1 MSKEFYDYLY
11 NWAEDRN
18 KKREEIQERKN
29 QVNNFANS
37 INERNNNNQ
46 NNMQNLQIQRTD
58 ILNNSNNTLK
68 QQTVGENLW
77 KQIFETARQNLA
89 NDISNTVDNA
99 VLGFKKGINNVSE
112 TFSNAMYNTMNSRA
126 QMSDEMRKNA
136 LDASLKREKDPEKQ
150 KQIQNEINNQDY
162 LMSPTNLQKESN
174 SQKQK
179 YEEKNQELEKKIYN
193 NIEQTSNPIAGK
205 LAEISSSVGQMSPAL
220 IPGVGLPYM
229 VASSKTDY
237 LREAKQRGMDDND
250 SEIYSGIMSLTNG
263 VTGNIAIGKV
273 GKTTQNFVNNLDGLK
288 TLKEVGINLGN
299 NFVQS
304 AIMRPIGELT
314 SKIVA
319 GDDSLQ
325 YDYNNGGFKKL
336 LSDSVKD
343 GCDGAI
349 MAGML
354 QLGTMGLT
362 SPMRVYNK
370 MKNGEKVNNQEIKTA
385 FNEAKQKGID
395 VDNIITENF
404 GKTLQQNQNNESLV
418 KKDLSELPTMQD
430 NKVTQQT
437 TYQATKN
444 ANKSNV
450 VTTEGNHFNSQKNA
464 DKIKEIIQNDS
475 NISAD
480 DKKAIIDATET
491 LLKDNKFDKKNTID
505 AINSIKELSNVV
517 ADENKLDIGKK
528 YLSGR
533 KEIYNNY
540 KKMKEYD
547 NTAVENAKS
556 LVRANAQGKRT
567 KEQWLQVA
575 KQIGTEIADKSD
587 KEIQKIAYKS
597 WQHETPNTVDTLN
610 RQGKKYVRLTSDDW
624 IDEIY
629 KSVSEQREKSGYKP
643 KNETIEK
650 LDNLYKEIMDENT
663 KASVSPTEKNDL
675 INSAKEYSL
684 DGNSEDIQGI
694 SKMLSQRDI
703 PAKFD
708 VELFK
713 DKDGNI
719 DTNRN
724 AVWKTYKDEKG
735 NSKREI
741 VFNPYADTKKTVQQV
756 AVHELWHDMGGTEEG
771 KKLAEQIL
779 KRNSKQKGYQ
789 EARANLESTYSK
801 VYDKNN
807 EKFKSLVD
815 DEEVADTLAQRL
827 GDKDFIESLNKE
839 NKTAFQKIYDW
850 VIDKLNK
857 FTGGKVEKLYWQD
870 VKNKFENVYKEEY
883 KNTNKQNSKYSIQ
896 TDINGNK
903 YIKVDTDQDIFEG
916 IEPKDYNKIAKMYM
930 QDYLKGETILNKND
944 SVNIG
949 SKGINKYTNP
959 TQKNK
964 YLSEKMEL
972 TPELKNV
979 LEIAKKV
986 SDSTPTKDTSKFP
999 NWQYYKFKFEL
1010 GGKFFEGLINIGVD
1024 KTGNKHFYEINRI
1037 HPTSNSYVSTNKFSR
1052 MDPIK
1057 NNIAPNKNDVNT
1069 TTKYSMQGIEKN
1081 TQNTI
1086 KINNDGEAKYIDN
1099 KRTEKPIYF
1108 RFDEEGQFKGRKHK
1122 SGVSMW
1128 EDQIDDMISDNYH
1141 SYFDENDNFIEKNPL
1156 LEKYGITQEQYDE
1169 MNIEEQRNIAQEI
1182 ALDEGMVTN
1191 GASVFDLSD
1200 YGIDFFWNYE
1210 KDHSYLDSPEV
1221 HFFTG
1226 EVTGE
1231 GVDGENVVIPEKVL
1245 FKGDSKDIKKI
1256 YDELYYKYD
1265 LDNPTERDIANKE
1278 FTQKVVDLINK
1289 KNIESENNSGSFN
1302 LQENKKK
1309 QLDIIEKNNKMQDD
1323 YHTGIRKIEDIKTLA
1338 ETLRDSDWKEYEEF
1352 NPDYTRKM
1360 ADEALKTGK
1369 ITVYSSHP
1377 IEQGSFVS
1385 PSKMEAESYS
1395 GNGKIYSKEININD
1409 VAWIDPTQGQYA
1421 KLNQNSDKNSD
1432 IRYSQNNE
1440 SKWEKFLKESVGGKT
1455 KGKRLSELRVPTK
1468 ENLELIRKMK
1478 SENPFTVLYNTDKD
1492 SDNTMADNTVN
1503 NEIGENNKENPND
1516 KTIRNKKET
1525 SNNDNGGKF
1534 RKHYKSIMES
1544 DLPEE
1549 TRKIA
1554 KKLLGT
1560 DTYEPSSNQ
1569 KIIEEADNS
1578 IATIGA
1584 DESAKNIALKLYNND
1599 KLTANDIAVGE
1610 RLIQYY
1616 SKTGEWEKAQ
1626 DTIQN
1631 VAMAGTELGQAVQA
1645 FSLIHKQT
1653 PIGQVVAMKKFVEKQ
1668 NKNIDKKTKGKGK
1681 KFDLTDDMV
1690 QKILNSDPDHLED
1703 TIDEVSRELG
1713 QQVPKTLIQKLD
1725 SWRYFSMLFNA
1736 RTHIRNI
1743 IGNIG
1748 MGKMINPIKNVV
1760 GASIETVAQKA
1771 GLIDERTKTLKPAN
1785 KETKEFAKADFAN
1798 VKDIIT
1804 NESKFDSRNLIQ
1816 KYQRTFKHDVFEKTL
1831 GKLYDLNSNLLEKED
1846 VFACKSAYKEA
1857 LSNYMTA
1864 NKLTPEYLKSGTK
1877 EANKALE
1884 KGRKY
1889 AIQQAQDVTF
1899 RQKNSLATLLNQLED
1914 KNKLSK
1920 LIVGGVVPF
1929 KKIPLNIAKTGFE
1942 YSPVGI
1948 VRAFTTDLQKLRQNE
1963 INANQYIGNLSKGLT
1978 GTGIAVVGFS
1988 LANAGIITTGEDDND
2003 KKQAFDEDRGSQT
2016 YSISIGGKSYSLD
2029 WAAPSVIPFF
2039 MGAGIYEAYV
2049 KPNDGSAT
2057 GTKMEAVGK
2066 SIDSIIESLNPLVD
2080 MSMLSG
2086 LGSAIQSYQTDSTGA
2101 ISTFITNAGKSYVGQ
2116 FVPTLSKQIAKT
2128 VDDTERSTTSM
2139 EKNGLAKVVDSLRK
2153 QTING
2158 IPFASKNLPA
2168 KTDIWGETKKKS
2180 PNVFERFLQQSIL
2193 PWNEKSLKSTDV
2205 DKAVLDLYDKTG
2217 DPSALPKSNINKELT
2232 INSEKYRLNN
2242 EDFIQYKKEYG
2253 QQSYKLLQ
2261 QLTASNEYKK
2271 MSDDQKLKA
2280 VSAIYTYAN
2289 ENNTIDYAKKHNI
2302 DKKPSSDYNSVKAIE
2317 KNGGN
2322 AGDYFK
2328 YLGQTQG
2335 MDKSSEKLNV
2345 LINSNIENKSKSAI
2359 YSNTIGSKDDQYNL
2373 FISKTG
2379 INVNEY
2385 LKFKKETSTSGS
2397 LQSDKD
2403 KDGKNISGSKE
2414 KKVLEYINNMKI
2426 STNQK
2431 LALFGTQFALPTSQ
2445 KTQLINY
2452 ISATVSHNDLTDVI
2466 KKYKKQNYKIDSNGN
2481 VTY

>member
-46 NNMQNLQIQRTD
+46 NNMQNLQNQRTD

-179 YEEKNQELEKKIYN
+179 YEEKNQELDEKIYN
-193 NIEQTSNPIAGK
+193 NIEQTSNPLAGK

-220 IPGVGLPYM
+220 IPGAGLPYM
-229 VASSKTDY
+229 VTSSKADY

-250 SEIYSGIMSLTNG
+250 SEIYSGIMSLANG

-395 VDNIITENF
+395 VDNIVTENF
-404 GKTLQQNQNNESLV
+404 GKTLQQNQNNESLA
-418 KKDLSELPTMQD
+418 KKDLSESPTMQD
-430 NKVTQQT
+430 NKATQQT
-437 TYQATKN
+437 TYQAAKN

-517 ADENKLDIGKK
+517 ADENKLDIDKK

-533 KEIYNNY
+533 KEIYNSY
-540 KKMKEYD
+540 KKIKEYD

-597 WQHETPNTVDTLN
+597 WQNETPNTVDTLN

-650 LDNLYKEIMDENT
+650 LDSLYKEIMDENT

-708 VELFK
+708 AELFK

-741 VFNPYADTKKTVQQV
+741 LFNPYADTKKTVQQV

-789 EARANLESTYSK
+789 DARANLENTYSK
-801 VYDKNN
+801 VYDKNS

-903 YIKVDTDQDIFEG
+903 YIKVDTDQDIFKG

-930 QDYLKGETILNKND
+930 QDYLMGETVLSNTDNAVINGRG
-944 SVNIG
+944 V
-949 SKGINKYTNP
+949 NKYTNP
-959 TQKNK
+959 GKKQQNFDK
-964 YLSEKMEL
+964 KMQL

-979 LEIAKKV
+979 LKIAQKDKTALPSKDNSKYKK
-986 SDSTPTKDTSKFP
+986 
-999 NWQYYKFKFEL
+999 WEYYKFKFKL
-1010 GGKFFEGLINIGVD
+1010 DGTMFEGTINIGID
-1024 KTGNKHFYEINRI
+1024 SNDNKHFYEINKI
-1037 HPTSNSYVSTNKFSR
+1037 KEVDDILGTSLNRSSTSLTDNIIPSSNK
-1052 MDPIK
+1052 
-1057 NNIAPNKNDVNT
+1057 DVNT
-1069 TTKYSMQGIEKN
+1069 TTKYSMQE
-1081 TQNTI
+1081 
-1086 KINNDGEAKYIDN
+1086 
-1099 KRTEKPIYF
+1099 P
-1108 RFDEEGQFKGRKHK
+1108 
-1122 SGVSMW
+1122 
-1128 EDQIDDMISDNYH
+1128 
-1141 SYFDENDNFIEKNPL
+1141 
-1156 LEKYGITQEQYDE
+1156 
-1169 MNIEEQRNIAQEI
+1169 
-1182 ALDEGMVTN
+1182 
-1191 GASVFDLSD
+1191 
-1200 YGIDFFWNYE
+1200 
-1210 KDHSYLDSPEV
+1210 
-1221 HFFTG
+1221 
-1226 EVTGE
+1226 
-1231 GVDGENVVIPEKVL
+1231 
-1245 FKGDSKDIKKI
+1245 
-1256 YDELYYKYD
+1256 
-1265 LDNPTERDIANKE
+1265 
-1278 FTQKVVDLINK
+1278 
-1289 KNIESENNSGSFN
+1289 ENNSGSFN
-1302 LQENKKK
+1302 ISKYDNKGKELSKQQQEYFKDSKIRDENGNLQVMYHGSPNEFTVFDRSKSKSSGEFGKGLYFTSDENIAKGDYGKDGKVYEVYLNVTNPLVDNGERTLTKKDIK
-1309 QLDIIEKNNKMQDD
+1309 QLVTDIANNEDYGIENYGYDATIDSVTDMLDEHNSDFKILNDLNLSSVGDFAELVELTNDIIGTNYD
-1323 YHTGIRKIEDIKTLA
+1323 GIQNYRQ
-1338 ETLRDSDWKEYEEF
+1338 
-1352 NPDYTRKM
+1352 
-1360 ADEALKTGK
+1360 
-1369 ITVYSSHP
+1369 TVV
-1377 IEQGSFVS
+1377 F
-1385 PSKMEAESYS
+1385 
-1395 GNGKIYSKEININD
+1395 
-1409 VAWIDPTQGQYA
+1409 
-1421 KLNQNSDKNSD
+1421 NQNKIKNIDNYNPTDNPD
-1432 IRYSQNNE
+1432 IRYSRNNE

-1492 SDNTMADNTVN
+1492 SDNMADNNKNTVN
-1503 NEIGENNKENPND
+1503 NETGENNKENPND
-1516 KTIRNKKET
+1516 KTTGNKKET
-1525 SNNDNGGKF
+1525 TNNDNGGKF

-1653 PIGQVVAMKKFVEKQ
+1653 PIGQVVALKKFVEKQ

-1681 KFDLTDDMV
+1681 KFELTDEMT
-1690 QKILNSDPDHLED
+1690 QKILNSDPDHLEN
-1703 TIDEVSRELG
+1703 TIDEVARELG

-1743 IGNIG
+1743 LGNIG
-1748 MGKMINPIKNVV
+1748 MGKMINPIKNAV
-1760 GASIETVAQKA
+1760 GASIETVSQKA

-1798 VKDIIT
+1798 VKDIVT

-1816 KYQRTFKHDVFEKTL
+1816 KYQRTFKHDIFEKTL

-1846 VFACKSAYKEA
+1846 VFACKSAYKDA

-1889 AIQQAQDVTF
+1889 AIQQAQEVTF

-1914 KNKLSK
+1914 KNNFSK

-1929 KKIPLNIAKTGFE
+1929 KKTPLNIAKTGFE

-1978 GTGIAVVGFS
+1978 GTGIAVVGFG
-1988 LANAGIITTGEDDND
+1988 LANSGIITTGEDDND

-2016 YSISIGGKSYSLD
+2016 YSISIGGKTYSLD

-2049 KPNDGSAT
+2049 KPNNGSAT
-2057 GTKMEAVGK
+2057 GTKMEAIGK

-2139 EKNGLAKVVDSLRK
+2139 EKNGLAKVVDSLKK

-2158 IPFASKNLPA
+2158 IPFASKSLPA
-2168 KTDIWGETKKKS
+2168 KTDIWGETKKRS

-2261 QLTASNEYKK
+2261 QLTSSNEYKK

-2302 DKKPSSDYNSVKAIE
+2302 DKKPSTDYNSVKAIE

-2345 LINSNIENKSKSAI
+2345 LINSNIDAKSKSAI

-2379 INVNEY
+2379 INVDEY

-2397 LQSDKD
+2397 LKSDKD
-2403 KDGKNISGSKE
+2403 EDGKAISGSKE

-2452 ISATVSHNDLTDVI
+2452 ISTTVSHNDLTDVI

>member
-136 LDASLKREKDPEKQ
+136 LVSSLKREKDPEKQ
-150 KQIQNEINNQDY
+150 KQIQNEINNQNY

-179 YEEKNQELEKKIYN
+179 YEEKNQELDEKIYN
-193 NIEQTSNPIAGK
+193 NIEKTSNHLAGK

-229 VASSKTDY
+229 VTSSKADY

-250 SEIYSGIMSLTNG
+250 SEIYSGIMSLANG

-395 VDNIITENF
+395 VDNIIKENF
-404 GKTLQQNQNNESLV
+404 GKTLQQNQNNESMV

-430 NKVTQQT
+430 NKVAQQT
-437 TYQATKN
+437 TYQETKN

-450 VTTEGNHFNSQKNA
+450 VATEGNHFNSQKNA

-491 LLKDNKFDKKNTID
+491 LLKDNKFDKKNAID

-533 KEIYNNY
+533 KEIYNSY
-540 KKMKEYD
+540 KKIKEYD

-567 KEQWLQVA
+567 REQWLQVA

-587 KEIQKIAYKS
+587 KEVQKIAYKS
-597 WQHETPNTVDTLN
+597 WQDETPNTVDTLN

-839 NKTAFQKIYDW
+839 NKTAFKKIYDW

-857 FTGGKVEKLYWQD
+857 FTGGKVEKLYWTD
-870 VKNKFENVYKEEY
+870 IRNKFETAYNQEFS
-883 KNTNKQNSKYSIQ
+883 KNDSNLKYSIAGKEALK
-896 TDINGNK
+896 N
-903 YIKVDTDQDIFEG
+903 IK
-916 IEPKDYNKIAKMYM
+916 EPRLSQEAYNSYNKAKQMA
-930 QDYLKGETILNKND
+930 
-944 SVNIG
+944 
-949 SKGINKYTNP
+949 
-959 TQKNK
+959 KNK
-964 YLSEKMEL
+964 ESNEKIYKETGWYKDKVTEKMKFNFSDKDMKIANRNYKVGQEFKLKDILIHNTLFEMYPQLRDYKVKIEDMNSNNTKNNGRLNGRYNRLTDEL
-972 TPELKNV
+972 TIDVNRFNDISNAEGTLIHEIQHAIQKIEGFAGGTSTKFGKEKYKKNPG
-979 LEIAKKV
+979 EIEAR
-986 SDSTPTKDTSKFP
+986 DTSKRMIEEK
-999 NWQYYKFKFEL
+999 YS
-1010 GGKFFEGLINIGVD
+1010 GKDLSNIMP
-1024 KTGNKHFYEINRI
+1024 KSAN
-1037 HPTSNSYVSTNKFSR
+1037 
-1052 MDPIK
+1052 
-1057 NNIAPNKNDVNT
+1057 VNT
-1069 TTKYSMQGIEKN
+1069 SILEKMKIGLYNYLRNISNEEVSNEFDESDKKKSSSNTSENNGLVLGRIEK
-1081 TQNTI
+1081 
-1086 KINNDGEAKYIDN
+1086 
-1099 KRTEKPIYF
+1099 
-1108 RFDEEGQFKGRKHK
+1108 
-1122 SGVSMW
+1122 S
-1128 EDQIDDMISDNYH
+1128 
-1141 SYFDENDNFIEKNPL
+1141 
-1156 LEKYGITQEQYDE
+1156 
-1169 MNIEEQRNIAQEI
+1169 
-1182 ALDEGMVTN
+1182 
-1191 GASVFDLSD
+1191 
-1200 YGIDFFWNYE
+1200 
-1210 KDHSYLDSPEV
+1210 
-1221 HFFTG
+1221 
-1226 EVTGE
+1226 
-1231 GVDGENVVIPEKVL
+1231 NV
-1245 FKGDSKDIKKI
+1245 
-1256 YDELYYKYD
+1256 
-1265 LDNPTERDIANKE
+1265 
-1278 FTQKVVDLINK
+1278 
-1289 KNIESENNSGSFN
+1289 ESENNSGSFSFEKNAKRYEDLLLSNTINYNKRNDGTLNIEMYNGKELINQFTVNSRKESTKQLGNDISNYIYENANENVQTLN
-1302 LQENKKK
+1302 LKQQDKSDYKPIAHKEK
-1309 QLDIIEKNNKMQDD
+1309 QLDIIKKTNPMLDD

-1338 ETLRDSDWKEYEEF
+1338 ETLQDSDWQGDEDF
-1352 NPDYTRKM
+1352 DPDYTRKM

-1369 ITVYSSHP
+1369 ITVYSSYP
-1377 IEQGSFVS
+1377 IEQGVFVS

-1395 GNGKIYSKEININD
+1395 GNGKVYSKEININD

-1421 KLNQNSDKNSD
+1421 KLNQNSD

-1468 ENLELIRKMK
+1468 ENLELIRKIK

-1492 SDNTMADNTVN
+1492 SDNMADNNKNIVN
-1503 NEIGENNKENPND
+1503 NEIGENNKKNPND
-1516 KTIRNKKET
+1516 KTTGNKKET

-1889 AIQQAQDVTF
+1889 AIQQAQEVTF

-1914 KNKLSK
+1914 KNNLSK

-1929 KKIPLNIAKTGFE
+1929 KKTPLNIAKTGFE

-2205 DKAVLDLYDKTG
+2205 DKAVLDLYYKTG

-2280 VSAIYTYAN
+2280 VSAVYTYAN

-2345 LINSNIENKSKSAI
+2345 LINSNIEAKSKSAI

-2403 KDGKNISGSKE
+2403 KDGKTISGSKE

-2452 ISATVSHNDLTDVI
+2452 ISATVSHNDLTDVV

>member
-58 ILNNSNNTLK
+58 ILTNSNNTLK

-126 QMSDEMRKNA
+126 QMSDKMKKNA

-179 YEEKNQELEKKIYN
+179 YEEKNQELDEKIYN
-193 NIEQTSNPIAGK
+193 NIEQTSNPLAGK

-250 SEIYSGIMSLTNG
+250 SEIYSGIMSLANG

-395 VDNIITENF
+395 IDNIITENF

-430 NKVTQQT
+430 NKVAQQT

-450 VTTEGNHFNSQKNA
+450 VATEGNHFNSQKNA

-491 LLKDNKFDKKNTID
+491 LLKDNKFDKKNAID

-533 KEIYNNY
+533 KEIYNSY
-540 KKMKEYD
+540 KKIKEYD

-567 KEQWLQVA
+567 REQWLQVA

-587 KEIQKIAYKS
+587 KEVQKIAYKS
-597 WQHETPNTVDTLN
+597 WQDETPNTVDTLN

-650 LDNLYKEIMDENT
+650 LDSLYKEVMDENI

-708 VELFK
+708 AELFK
-713 DKDGNI
+713 DKNGNI

-789 EARANLESTYSK
+789 EARDNLESTYSK

-916 IEPKDYNKIAKMYM
+916 IEPKYYNKIAKMYM

-1069 TTKYSMQGIEKN
+1069 TTKYSMQESEKN
-1081 TQNTI
+1081 AGSLNL
-1086 KINNDGEAKYIDN
+1086 K
-1099 KRTEKPIYF
+1099 EKK
-1108 RFDEEGQFKGRKHK
+1108 Q
-1122 SGVSMW
+1122 
-1128 EDQIDDMISDNYH
+1128 
-1141 SYFDENDNFIEKNPL
+1141 
-1156 LEKYGITQEQYDE
+1156 
-1169 MNIEEQRNIAQEI
+1169 
-1182 ALDEGMVTN
+1182 
-1191 GASVFDLSD
+1191 
-1200 YGIDFFWNYE
+1200 
-1210 KDHSYLDSPEV
+1210 
-1221 HFFTG
+1221 
-1226 EVTGE
+1226 
-1231 GVDGENVVIPEKVL
+1231 
-1245 FKGDSKDIKKI
+1245 
-1256 YDELYYKYD
+1256 
-1265 LDNPTERDIANKE
+1265 
-1278 FTQKVVDLINK
+1278 
-1289 KNIESENNSGSFN
+1289 
-1302 LQENKKK
+1302 K
-1309 QLDIIEKNNKMQDD
+1309 QLDIIQKNNRMLDD

-1338 ETLRDSDWKEYEEF
+1338 ETLQDNDWKEYEEF
-1352 NPDYTRKM
+1352 DPDYTRKM

-1478 SENPFTVLYNTDKD
+1478 SENPFTVLYNSDND
-1492 SDNTMADNTVN
+1492 SDNKP
-1503 NEIGENNKENPND
+1503 IENNKNALND
-1516 KTIRNKKET
+1516 ETTGNKKET

-1544 DLPEE
+1544 DLPKE

-1569 KIIEEADNS
+1569 KIVEEADNT

-1599 KLTANDIAVGE
+1599 KLTANDIAIGE

-1798 VKDIIT
+1798 VKDIIA

-1889 AIQQAQDVTF
+1889 AIQQAQEVTF

-1929 KKIPLNIAKTGFE
+1929 KKTPLNIAKTGFE

-1948 VRAFTTDLQKLRQNE
+1948 VRAFTTDLQKLRQNK

-2345 LINSNIENKSKSAI
+2345 LINSNIETKSKSAI

-2397 LQSDKD
+2397 LHSDKD
-2403 KDGKNISGSKE
+2403 KDEKNISGSKE

>member
-77 KQIFETARQNLA
+77 KQIFETARQNLS

-193 NIEQTSNPIAGK
+193 NIEQTSNPLAGK

-587 KEIQKIAYKS
+587 KEVQKIAYKS
-597 WQHETPNTVDTLN
+597 WQDETPNTVDTLN

-930 QDYLKGETILNKND
+930 QDYLKGETTLAGND
-944 SVNIG
+944 KAIIDGKSA
-949 SKGINKYTNP
+949 SKYTNP
-959 TQKNK
+959 GKTQYYFN
-964 YLSEKMEL
+964 EKMKL
-972 TPELKNV
+972 TPELKNI
-979 LEIAKKV
+979 LKIAQKESMAAPIKA
-986 SDSTPTKDTSKFP
+986 TSKYP
-999 NWQYYKFKFEL
+999 SWEYYRFNFEID
-1010 GGKFFEGLINIGVD
+1010 GKRFEGTINIGID
-1024 KTGNKHFYEINRI
+1024 KNGEKHFYEINKI
-1037 HPTSNSYVSTNKFSR
+1037 HTTSVSSVSTNKFSS
-1052 MDPIK
+1052 MDSIK

-1069 TTKYSMQGIEKN
+1069 TTKYSMQESKKN
-1081 TQNTI
+1081 ADSLNI
-1086 KINNDGEAKYIDN
+1086 SKHDN
-1099 KRTEKPIYF
+1099 KGRELSEQQQEYF
-1108 RFDEEGQFKGRKHK
+1108 KNSKIR
-1122 SGVSMW
+1122 
-1128 EDQIDDMISDNYH
+1128 
-1141 SYFDENDNFIEKNPL
+1141 DENGNLKEVYHGSNTD
-1156 LEKYGITQEQYDE
+1156 GITIFDIDKTSED
-1169 MNIEEQRNIAQEI
+1169 N
-1182 ALDEGMVTN
+1182 
-1191 GASVFDLSD
+1191 VFGKGF
-1200 YGIDFFWNYE
+1200 Y
-1210 KDHSYLDSPEV
+1210 
-1221 HFFTG
+1221 FT
-1226 EVTGE
+1226 
-1231 GVDGENVVIPEKVL
+1231 DN
-1245 FKGDSKDIKKI
+1245 
-1256 YDELYYKYD
+1256 EL
-1265 LDNPTERDIANKE
+1265 
-1278 FTQKVVDLINK
+1278 
-1289 KNIESENNSGSFN
+1289 
-1302 LQENKKK
+1302 
-1309 QLDIIEKNNKMQDD
+1309 M
-1323 YHTGIRKIEDIKTLA
+1323 
-1338 ETLRDSDWKEYEEF
+1338 
-1352 NPDYTRKM
+1352 
-1360 ADEALKTGK
+1360 
-1369 ITVYSSHP
+1369 
-1377 IEQGSFVS
+1377 
-1385 PSKMEAESYS
+1385 AESYAEES
-1395 GNGKIYSKEININD
+1395 VNYNGGTKKVYQGYLNINNPFVVEGENTVD
-1409 VAWIDPTQGQYA
+1409 LANKIKNIDYDADIIDKDYGVASTEKIKEWLIHNGYDGIEVKLKKGDGSYYVAFSSNQIKNIDNSNPT
-1421 KLNQNSDKNSD
+1421 DNSD

-1503 NEIGENNKENPND
+1503 NEIGENNKENTND

-1889 AIQQAQDVTF
+1889 AIQQAQEVTF

-1929 KKIPLNIAKTGFE
+1929 KKTPLNIAKTGFE

-2101 ISTFITNAGKSYVGQ
+2101 ISTFITNSGKSYVGQ

-2205 DKAVLDLYDKTG
+2205 DNAVLDLYDKTG

-2280 VSAIYTYAN
+2280 VSAVYTYAN

-2345 LINSNIENKSKSAI
+2345 LINSNIETKSKSAI